1 MTNETFLQLAE
12 RHRKLDQLAQG
23 SFEWTGKACSIGCF
37 NHDLGQEPGDFKA
50 LAEYTGYP
58 EWAHRLQEVVFEGL
72 PKDDAI
78 NWHVDFARTCEGV
91 TDWTAKYHKT
101 MIGILEVAK
110 PYDTSEGQVVQRVID
125 LHKRGP
131 AVTPDEW
138 RAARDAARDAA
149 ADAEWAAW
157 PAAWAAARDA
167 AGAAWAAARDANAA
181 VWPVNDVWADGHAT
195 WRKIAADFCEQGEAA

>member
-12 RHRKLDQLAQG
+12 RHRELDQLAQG
-23 SFEWTGKACSIGCF
+23 DFRWTGKACSIGCF
-37 NHDLGQEPGDFKA
+37 NHDLGQKPGDFKA
-50 LAEYTGYP
+50 LSKFTGYP
-58 EWAHRLQEVVFEGL
+58 EWAHRLQEAVFEGL

-78 NWHVDFARTCEGV
+78 NWHVDFARSCEGV

-101 MIGILEVAK
+101 MINILEVAK

-138 RAARDAARDAA
+138 RAAWDAAVAALAA
-149 ADAEWAAW
+149 AVAARAAW
-157 PAAWAAARDA
+157 EAARAAWEDAR
-167 AGAAWAAARDANAA
+167 AAWEDAGEDAREDARAA
-181 VWPVNDVWADGHAT
+181 V
-195 WRKIAADFCEQGEAA
+195 WRKIAADFCEQGD